1 MEGNMKPRI
10 CILAALVFALAGC
23 DYLPFGYTE
32 IKDVVEN
39 PATYEGKEIKLKG
52 TVTDVAKIPLIELK
66 LYSIRDNGNEI
77 TIVTD
82 GDMPPVNQKI
92 ALKARVS
99 SVAIVGGEAIGLKAR
114 ETRRLTNFW
123 R

>member
-1 MEGNMKPRI
+1 MKLRI

-52 TVTDVAKIPLIELK
+52 TVTDVVKVPLIELK
-66 LYSIRDNGNEI
+66 MYSIKDNGNEI
-77 TIVTD
+77 TVITD
-82 GDMPPVNQKI
+82 GDLPSINQKI

-114 ETRRLTNFW
+114 EIRRLTGFW